1 MLEAARDNGGFSTPQ
16 LLPPPVSTGVV
27 PPKGKSKGVFTTF
40 DQSEPES
47 DDDQDTSIHTAAGHS
62 DWSKPG
68 SGYKFP
74 SPLQNHNHEIAACTE
89 FLTLTPKDHWIKIPK
104 DRIRKTYMLE
114 A

>member
-47 DDDQDTSIHTAAGHS
+47 DDDHNTSVHITASHS
-62 DWSKPG
+62 DWIKPG

-74 SPLQNHNHEIAACTE
+74 CPL
-89 FLTLTPKDHWIKIPK
+89 
-104 DRIRKTYMLE
+104 
-114 A
+114 